1 MAAPGIS
8 RLKAGWYKHGSIRDT
23 EIPLRLIDQS
33 HTQDLNTMSDQT
45 KAPKPGAPKGA
56 KGRLPPKFE
65 PKEGADAA
73 ADEGAAEAPV
83 EAKDDP
89 DVQDP
94 EVLDKDGAPAGK
106 PKLPAP
112 SKSGIS
118 NRGDLLGAYL
128 AEIRRHPILSQE
140 EERELAIHY
149 TETQDPEA
157 AARLV
162 TSNLRLV
169 VKLAFQYHRQW
180 ANVLDLIQEGNV
192 GLVEALSR
200 YDPYRGVRFSS
211 YAQYWIR
218 AMILR
223 FLMDNYRMVR
233 LGSTRHGRKLFF
245 SLKKEKDRLERMGI
259 TPTTKAVADS
269 MQIPEKEVINVDQHL
284 SAPALSLHAPVGG
297 EDGRA
302 LSEVVAD
309 RESVSPEDTV
319 ASDQLG
325 SKVQEALEAFAHTL
339 KDDREVTIWYE
350 RLVAED
356 PVSLAV
362 LGNRYNV
369 SKERI
374 RQVEA
379 RIKRRL
385 KPHLR
390 RELGDEIDFD
400 FTVPA
405 DD

>member
-1 MAAPGIS
+1 MA
-8 RLKAGWYKHGSIRDT
+8 DT
-23 EIPLRLIDQS
+23 PK
-33 HTQDLNTMSDQT
+33 TKKPKKP
-45 KAPKPGAPKGA
+45 KAPAGA
-56 KGRLPPKFE
+56 KGRVAPSFE
-65 PKEGADAA
+65 EPEAEVEEETEEETEEEGSDKE
-73 ADEGAAEAPV
+73 AEL
-83 EAKDDP
+83 
-89 DVQDP
+89 
-94 EVLDKDGAPAGK
+94 LDKDGAPAGK
-106 PKLPAP
+106 PKLP
-112 SKSGIS
+112 SLNKSTIS
-118 NRGDLLGAYL
+118 NRGDLLQAYL
-128 AEIRRHPILSQE
+128 SEVRRHPLLDPE
-140 EERELAIHY
+140 EEKALAIRY
-149 TETQDPEA
+149 IETQDPEA

-162 TSNLRLV
+162 TANLRLV

-245 SLKKEKDRLERMGI
+245 SLKKEKNRLERMGI
-259 TPTTKAVADS
+259 SPTTKAISDS
-269 MQIPEKEVINVDQHL
+269 LQIPEKEIVNVDQHL
-284 SAPALSLHAPVGG
+284 SAPALSLHAPMGG
-297 EDGRA
+297 EDGRS
-302 LSEVVAD
+302 LSEVISD
-309 RESVSPEDTV
+309 KDSESPEDMV
-319 ASDQLG
+319 GSNELG
-325 SKVQEALEAFAHTL
+325 SQVRDALEAFAHTL

-362 LGNRYNV
+362 LGGRYGV

-385 KPHLR
+385 KIHLR
-390 RELGDEIDFD
+390 RELGDELDFE
-400 FTVPA
+400 FNVPA
-405 DD
+405 GD